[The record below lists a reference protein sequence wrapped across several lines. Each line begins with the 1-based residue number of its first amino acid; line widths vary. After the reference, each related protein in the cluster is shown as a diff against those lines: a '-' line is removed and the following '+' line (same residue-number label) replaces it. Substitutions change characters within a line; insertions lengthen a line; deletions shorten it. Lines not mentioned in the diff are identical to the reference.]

1 MSRVEEI
8 EAAIE
13 GLSQEDYRR
22 VARWFVERDQSLWD
36 QQLDR
41 DNASGKLDF
50 LFEEA
55 DADVEAGLVREW
67 PLAK

>member
-1 MSRVEEI
+1 MSSVEEI

-13 GLSQEDYRR
+13 GLSADDYQR
-22 VARWFVERDQSLWD
+22 VARWFLERDQSSWD

-41 DNASGKLDF
+41 DNESGKLDF

-55 DADVEAGLVREW
+55 DREAETGLLREW
-67 PLAK
+67 PRPQ